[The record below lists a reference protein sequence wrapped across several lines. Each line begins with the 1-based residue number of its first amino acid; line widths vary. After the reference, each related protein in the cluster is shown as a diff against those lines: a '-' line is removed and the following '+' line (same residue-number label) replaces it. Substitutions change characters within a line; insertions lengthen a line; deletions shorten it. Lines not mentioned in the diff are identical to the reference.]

1 MFQNKARAVFCLQIY
16 VRIDEIHFLFFRL
29 YTCLGLDT
37 SLHDDLLNSPDSTN
51 GSPKAKTQKII
62 HQVSQSDNPTKITIK
77 TFEVPSNHHQERDRR
92 KRRQKEFQSPNSDS
106 RILVT
111 SVNDHSKSNNSSSK
125 NSSSS
130 EGSSHHSNSSSVHGK

>member
-1 MFQNKARAVFCLQIY
+1 MFQNKAGAVFLQIY
-16 VRIDEIHFLFFRL
+16 VHIDEIHFLFFRL
-29 YTCLGLDT
+29 YTCLGLDN

-77 TFEVPSNHHQERDRR
+77 TFEVPSNHHHQERDRR

-111 SVNDHSKSNNSSSK
+111 SVNDHTKSNNSSSK

-130 EGSSHHSNSSSVHGK
+130 EGSSNHSNSSSVHGE

>member
-1 MFQNKARAVFCLQIY
+1 MTFIF
-16 VRIDEIHFLFFRL
+16 FFFRL

-77 TFEVPSNHHQERDRR
+77 TFEVPSNHQKHQERDRR

-106 RILVT
+106 RIFVT
-111 SVNDHSKSNNSSSK
+111 SVNDHTKSNNSSSK

-130 EGSSHHSNSSSVHGK
+130 EGTSNHSNSSSVHGE